1 MKNTVNTNTTNSL
14 TTLRVPKLVNK
25 EQLNIII
32 TNKGGSPDYL
42 AINLYYDTLR
52 SWYNPKIGY
61 RKDGNIYHIN
71 KLKTPGVYLDY
82 KRLAEIHGCSK
93 ETIRQKI
100 VKLEELGLV
109 HRSFQHRETV
119 TTKSYNQLI
128 AYVWKDTPHFYN
140 PMGVDS
146 DQVPILRPQTNH
158 EYIAKKYGI
167 YFAALAPSNKGIG
180 DGFDGGGGIQ
190 AWLDTKELNN
200 ISEDIR
206 SNAQAHGSNFYNNFD
221 SSIQTE
227 SVELVEEQK
236 ERLAEE
242 RIVGD
247 NAPTEETKVK
257 NRRVKKRKAN
267 QRKKP
272 TNSSMKAKIIK
283 LVSYS
288 KPKSLGEMHSLL
300 DQGMY
305 DELRS
310 KSGREFSNN
319 FIAQKVLAM
328 SKNPAITASFRY
340 KAGFISYM
348 SLALRHELHDTV
360 KTSGEGFRLR
370 SNMTEE
376 DKQDAAAEKFL
387 TDIEQEAIRRVCPEN
402 QLKAKLANA
411 LEKTKAYQLLSS
423 FIKFKVSGG
432 TVQIHLNRILSLT
445 EHEKA
450 LILAQVQA
458 TYERADFRGAY
469 QFIENLEFVVEKPAY
484 DWHIAKANNANT
496 NCRKENEPLKLPEG
510 VWGEV
515 LEKLIVEYGVDTYK
529 HWFSKLTAEVDEV
542 AKTIELKAS
551 SSMVEDRIISN
562 YARSITQIASGIGF
576 ELKGVI

>member
-1 MKNTVNTNTTNSL
+1 MKNLKKESRFENEEYELNPLGSRPIIKSAQVYYTDFNSEQKKSKFTITQHDWNIIL
-14 TTLRVPKLVNK
+14 RNCNSTKTLSSKAKTLMGNIKNMINSSPSGKAYLSYDAIDDIIDCQKWQVLQLRKQFAHIFHSKWRKLVKIDGVIRRNVIVFQYTSNGRDILDNSWKYYESIKACGFPHASIYKDENIK
-25 EQLNIII
+25 E
-32 TNKGGSPDYL
+32 Y
-42 AINLYYDTLR
+42 
-52 SWYNPKIGY
+52 
-61 RKDGNIYHIN
+61 
-71 KLKTPGVYLDY
+71 
-82 KRLAEIHGCSK
+82 
-93 ETIRQKI
+93 
-100 VKLEELGLV
+100 
-109 HRSFQHRETV
+109 
-119 TTKSYNQLI
+119 
-128 AYVWKDTPHFYN
+128 
-140 PMGVDS
+140 
-146 DQVPILRPQTNH
+146 
-158 EYIAKKYGI
+158 
-167 YFAALAPSNKGIG
+167 
-180 DGFDGGGGIQ
+180 
-190 AWLDTKELNN
+190 
-200 ISEDIR
+200 R

-227 SVELVEEQK
+227 STKLVEEQK
-236 ERLAEE
+236 EWLAEE
-242 RIVGD
+242 RIIVD
-247 NAPTEETKVK
+247 NVPTEETPVK
-257 NRRVKKRKAN
+257 NRRVKKRKDN

-300 DQGMY
+300 DQGMC

-376 DKQDAAAEKFL
+376 DKQDDAAEKFL

-423 FIKFKVSGG
+423 FIKFKVSDR
-432 TVQIHLNRILSLT
+432 TVQIHLNRILSIT
-445 EHEKA
+445 EHEKS

-458 TYERADFRGAY
+458 TYERADFRGSY

-484 DWHIAKANNANT
+484 DWHIAKVDNSNT
-496 NCRKENEPLKLPEG
+496 HCREEPEPLRLPEG

-515 LEKLIVEYGVDTYK
+515 LEKLIAEYGVDTYK
-529 HWFSKLTAEVDEV
+529 HWFSKLTAKVDEV

-562 YARSITQIASGIGF
+562 YARSITQIAYGIGF